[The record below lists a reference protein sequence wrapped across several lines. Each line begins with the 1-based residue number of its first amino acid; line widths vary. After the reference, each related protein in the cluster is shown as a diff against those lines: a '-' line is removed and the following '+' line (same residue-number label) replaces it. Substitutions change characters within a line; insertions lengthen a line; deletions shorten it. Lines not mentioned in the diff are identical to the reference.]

1 MPALNN
7 TEFKSQ
13 IKTLLFQKEKYEF
26 NNNIIGQINKKEF
39 NQSSFNKLGN
49 NLIKKIKLNSITD
62 NKKFKIN
69 SVQLLYSLP
78 INSYTLIADE
88 KDDVYIARIIDFEEH
103 SILQDS
109 KNFDAI
115 SKEASAQNKN
125 SVLKSYDYLLNDK
138 YKVVINKKTLDRVK
152 NYFK

>member
-1 MPALNN
+1 M
-7 TEFKSQ
+7 
-13 IKTLLFQKEKYEF
+13 
-26 NNNIIGQINKKEF
+26 
-39 NQSSFNKLGN
+39 
-49 NLIKKIKLNSITD
+49 
-62 NKKFKIN
+62 
-69 SVQLLYSLP
+69 
-78 INSYTLIADE
+78 IADE